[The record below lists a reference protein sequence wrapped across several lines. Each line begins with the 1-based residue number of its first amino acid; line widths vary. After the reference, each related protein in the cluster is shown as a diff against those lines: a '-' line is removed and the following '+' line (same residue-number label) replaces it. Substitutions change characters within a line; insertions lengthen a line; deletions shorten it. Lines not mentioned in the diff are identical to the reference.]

1 MKSTSEDALGP
12 QYRHIVVPR
21 SARYCLLGDATA
33 SCRELWIV
41 VHGYGQLAA
50 RFVRHFEPLLD
61 SSRVIVAPEALSRF
75 YLEHPARAGA
85 ANTRVGAT
93 WMTRED
99 RDAEIADHVRYLDAV
114 IDEVRAMM
122 PEASPAIHALGFSQG
137 VATVTR
143 WLSRGRTRAH
153 RVIAW
158 AGRIPPDLLP
168 MDDAHPLRQV
178 ELDIV
183 SGDEDEFATP
193 EVLREQRAL
202 VEGAGLRARWHR
214 YAGGH
219 RLHSETLRMLAGGVR
234 EDAPHA

>member
-1 MKSTSEDALGP
+1 MAPL
-12 QYRHIVVPR
+12 YRHIVVPR
-21 SARYCLLGDATA
+21 SARYCLLGDATER
-33 SCRELWIV
+33 CRELWIV

-50 RFVRHFEPLLD
+50 RFVRHFEPLHD
-61 SSRVIVAPEALSRF
+61 NGRVIVAPEALSRF

-114 IDEVRAMM
+114 VDEVRAMM
-122 PEASPAIHALGFSQG
+122 PGASPAIHVLGFSQG
-137 VATVTR
+137 VATATR
-143 WLSRGRTRAH
+143 WLARGRTRAH

-158 AGRIPPDLLP
+158 AGRIPADLLP
-168 MDDAHPLRQV
+168 MGDSHPLRQV

-183 SGDEDEFATP
+183 SGDADEHATP
-193 EVLREQRAL
+193 EVLREQREL

-219 RLHSETLRMLAGGVR
+219 RIHSETLLLLAGSAGGN
-234 EDAPHA
+234 APRG